1 MKRGEF
7 DAAKDLT
14 LAAAVTRKD
23 ALRDTDHS
31 VAPRLRKFVATL
43 TRGTGK
49 AISLELEADNIQA
62 ATRQAS
68 ALLVGSGSVTV
79 ESAS

>member
-31 VAPRLRKFVATL
+31 VAPRLHKYKATL
-43 TRGTGK
+43 TRALGK
-49 AISLELEADNIQA
+49 SVTFELDADSIGA

-68 ALLVGSGSVTV
+68 ALLLGSGSITV
-79 ESAS
+79 EGMS